1 MLNCG
6 HISAFSSTSVI
17 MGKIWT
23 TKKMTFITEVGST
36 VTSDEISL
44 DGPNISSFIDDLT
57 KIFLDRNV
65 NINYNSCQ

>member
-1 MLNCG
+1 
-6 HISAFSSTSVI
+6 

-23 TKKMTFITEVGST
+23 TKKMTFITAVGST

-44 DGPNISSFIDDLT
+44 GGPNISSFIDDLT